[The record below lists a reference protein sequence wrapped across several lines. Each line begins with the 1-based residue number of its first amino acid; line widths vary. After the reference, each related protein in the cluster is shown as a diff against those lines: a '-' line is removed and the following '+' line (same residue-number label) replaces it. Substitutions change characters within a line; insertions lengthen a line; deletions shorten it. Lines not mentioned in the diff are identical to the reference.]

1 MVYRS
6 HIFLC
11 TYVTAYK
18 AECVTEKVQIVFI
31 RVFLHFP
38 IVYVLLHWAEK
49 QFIFEMSHKDL
60 SCLTLEQQAQSVST
74 ISFCEGE
81 KSSQESFRFYLW
93 ALPVCFPNIM
103 AAHGDCGF

>member
-38 IVYVLLHWAEK
+38 IVYVLLHWSEK
-49 QFIFEMSHKDL
+49 QFIFEMSRKDL